1 MIMDRKHMGCSRSS
15 ASDFFFPFSQ
25 SIKSPWSRVVEGFLQ
40 EGYQEGLSHSGSVSP
55 EMCDCYMTSQ
65 ILFIVYLT
73 VRGQKSSLLFLTLQC
88 VEI

>member
-1 MIMDRKHMGCSRSS
+1 MI
-15 ASDFFFPFSQ
+15 FFFPFSQ

-65 ILFIVYLT
+65 IL
-73 VRGQKSSLLFLTLQC
+73 LLFT
-88 VEI
+88 